1 MADYGHDLEFGYF
14 LVPNHQDPPG
24 TLALARSLDTLGY
37 DLIGI
42 QDHPYQ
48 RNHFDAFALIAMIL
62 GQTSR
67 VRLFPDV
74 ANLPLRPPALLAKT
88 AASLDQLSGG
98 RFELGL
104 GAGAFW
110 DAIAA
115 LGGPV
120 RTPAEAVETLA
131 EAVAILR
138 ALWSGQRAVRFAGKH
153 YQISGAQPG
162 PLPAHE
168 IGIWLGVIGPRM
180 LRLTGQVA
188 DGWVPSMAYVP
199 PATAARSNAIIDA
212 AARKSGRDPAAV
224 RRVYNVSGAFTPSP
238 AAPAT
243 DEDKQISGPVE
254 QWVAVLTHLAIDHGF
269 GSFVLWT
276 EPEPEALR
284 LFIEEVAP
292 AVRERVALHRAGTSH
307 GCI

>member
-14 LVPNHQDPPG
+14 LVPNHQDPAG
-24 TLALARSLDTLGY
+24 TLELARSLDALGY

-48 RNHFDAFALIAMIL
+48 RNHFDAFALIATIL

-67 VRLFPDV
+67 VRLVPDV

-115 LGGPV
+115 MGGPV
-120 RTPAEAVETLA
+120 RTPAEAVASLR
-131 EAVAILR
+131 EAIAILR
-138 ALWSGQRAVRFAGKH
+138 AIWSGQRGVRFEGDI
-153 YQISGAQPG
+153 YQIRGAQPG
-162 PLPAHE
+162 PRPAHE
-168 IGIWLGVIGPRM
+168 IGIWLGVLGPRM
-180 LRLTGQVA
+180 LRLTGELA
-188 DGWVPSMAYVP
+188 DGWIPSMSYLP
-199 PATAARSNAIIDA
+199 PVKAIQSNAIIDA
-212 AARKSGRDPAAV
+212 AALAAGRDPSAV
-224 RRVYNVSGAFTPSP
+224 RRIYNVNGSFTPTAP
-238 AAPAT
+238 TPAT
-243 DEDKQISGPVE
+243 DADTRIDGPVE
-254 QWVAVLTHLAIDHGF
+254 HWVSALTHLAIDHGF
-269 GSFVLWT
+269 ASFILWT

-292 AVRERVALHRAGTSH
+292 AVRERVASRRAA
-307 GCI
+307 